1 VLRGLLESPL
11 FTLASVASFLLL
23 ASANVASLLLA
34 RTSVRS
40 RELVIRLAIGASRAR
55 LARLLVTESLVIAA
69 AGTLIGLW
77 IGTLGAELLW
87 SLRSDGIA
95 RVDSVALDTNVVL
108 FTVAV
113 SVFAAVLF
121 GLAPLA
127 AVSKLSPV
135 SNLKTT
141 EGPGQSGRAREWV
154 VVAEVAIGL
163 VLVVGAGL
171 LAQTLSRLIT
181 AGGRLRQLRC
191 RDAHRLT
198 PVAAVPG
205 GF

>member
-77 IGTLGAELLW
+77 IGTLGAELL
-87 SLRSDGIA
+87 
-95 RVDSVALDTNVVL
+95 
-108 FTVAV
+108 
-113 SVFAAVLF
+113 
-121 GLAPLA
+121 
-127 AVSKLSPV
+127 
-135 SNLKTT
+135 
-141 EGPGQSGRAREWV
+141 
-154 VVAEVAIGL
+154 
-163 VLVVGAGL
+163 
-171 LAQTLSRLIT
+171 
-181 AGGRLRQLRC
+181 
-191 RDAHRLT
+191 
-198 PVAAVPG
+198 
-205 GF
+205 